1 MAQRL
6 RLLSPSGHHV
16 TVGLAD
22 SPTANNVSASIRY
35 AGGSLAR
42 GFQIGPRGFQKF
54 ASTYVTPAVVHD
66 RFVVHGREVVVARQT
81 DGAGATAALIGDYHE
96 LMTVYGGATPSRES
110 VISLFST
117 LTVEDHADG
126 MIVKPLD
133 ATLLNEVS
141 ELLTIAVA
149 GRGLVSVPGPA
160 QMHQQI
166 PAHKGQATRYGE
178 VWRGLIGGVDRASGV
193 SDYLFTMGFA
203 RGVSEVHLTPEP
215 HLSEE
220 ALLAW
225 MNEIQVE
232 WAAGAAGGK

>member
-6 RLLSPSGHHV
+6 RLRSPSGNRV
-16 TVGLAD
+16 TVDLAD
-22 SPTANNVSASIRY
+22 TPTVANVSASIRY

-42 GFQIGPRGFQKF
+42 GFQIGSRGFQKF
-54 ASTYVTPAVVHD
+54 ASTYVAASVVHD
-66 RFVVHGREVVVARQT
+66 RFVVHGREVVVARQI

-96 LMTVYGGATPSRES
+96 LMTVYGGPPPAREA

-117 LTVEDHADG
+117 LTIEDRADG
-126 MIVKPLD
+126 MVVKPLD
-133 ATLLNEVS
+133 ATLLNEFS

-160 QMHQQI
+160 HMRHHV
-166 PAHKGQATRYGE
+166 PAHQGQATRHGE
-178 VWRGLIGGVDRASGV
+178 VWRGLVGGVDKASRI
-193 SDYLFTMGFA
+193 SDYLFTMGFS

-215 HLSEE
+215 DLSDD

-225 MNEIQVE
+225 MNEIQVD
-232 WAAGAAGGK
+232 WAADTAGGK